1 MYLNYTFEN
10 SYLYVFLVKK
20 KNCEMELD
28 SVKEL
33 LTSKDKLE
41 LERNKL
47 HHLR

>member
-1 MYLNYTFEN
+1 MYKLSVSIT
-10 SYLYVFLVKK
+10 K
-20 KNCEMELD
+20 CEMELD

-47 HHLR
+47 CHLRQCISFSDK